1 MTRWFRMALGLTAL
15 AMISGEVRGQELRP
29 VDGRQVIV
37 SRPSAE
43 VVVPGQTVVSRP
55 YHVSSVT
62 TVPPTTIEY
71 GRPAGL
77 IETAARRINPFS
89 PTSRAWDVAFAP
101 SVYRQP
107 DLGPRSRAFRPRFGV
122 FGQQAVSPYPV
133 QAPTAGYSLPHSSTH
148 GEMIPGVNCPTC
160 PR

>member
-1 MTRWFRMALGLTAL
+1 MTRWFRMALGLAAL
-15 AMISGEVRGQELRP
+15 VMISAEVQAQETRTA
-29 VDGRQVIV
+29 DGRRVIV
-37 SRPSAE
+37 SRPAAE
-43 VVVPGQTVVSRP
+43 GVIPGPTLVSSP
-55 YHVSSVT
+55 YQVSSVT
-62 TVPPTTIEY
+62 TAPPTTIEY
-71 GRPAGL
+71 GRSAGL

-107 DLGPRSRAFRPRFGV
+107 DPGPRARAFRPRFGV
-122 FGQQAVSPYPV
+122 FGRPAVTPHPV
-133 QAPTAGYSLPHSSTH
+133 PAPTAGYSLPSSSTH